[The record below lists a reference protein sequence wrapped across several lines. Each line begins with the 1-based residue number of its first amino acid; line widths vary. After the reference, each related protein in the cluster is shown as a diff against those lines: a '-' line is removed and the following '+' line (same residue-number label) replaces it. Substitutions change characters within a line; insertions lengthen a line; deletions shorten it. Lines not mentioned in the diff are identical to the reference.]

1 MDREIP
7 SSGDDTPITVLPLF
21 DEEGWEPIGI
31 FQDSDSDLSR
41 EASSDDG
48 SDTSTEEGSSET
60 SSDGGS
66 SEASEQ
72 YIDIDLLDG
81 YEYPRPDLADNTI
94 HHTGL

>member
-1 MDREIP
+1 M
-7 SSGDDTPITVLPLF
+7 LPLLYG
-21 DEEGWEPIGI
+21 DGWEPLEI

-41 EASSDDG
+41 EASSDEG
-48 SDTSTEEGSSET
+48 FSDTSIDEASTET
-60 SSDGGS
+60 SSDGDS

-72 YIDIDLLDG
+72 YIDIDLVDG